1 MNGWFVPFDL
11 LFNSG
16 DTMRFLSFFATVA
29 LLALSTT
36 SQASPDIDFPQ
47 PGQSYGGKVRSGPG
61 MQYRQVGSLRE
72 GNPIL
77 ILNGTGDLMNGYEWF
92 QIRYSNGSVGYQWG
106 GIMCSQKPHPGI
118 FQVCQGLQ
126 SPAGQTVDTTP
137 PPPQPSRVNGYNV
150 VVVNHDGGGFVH
162 TGGKQWHEADNLG
175 NTRFYFQ
182 EQSRDEWS
190 VYLHDASRNVSIQ
203 LDLHRKK
210 VLYGTGNQPKTDLY
224 NITYFSQ

>member
-1 MNGWFVPFDL
+1 
-11 LFNSG
+11 
-16 DTMRFLSFFATVA
+16 MRFLSVLITVGF
-29 LLALSTT
+29 LALSSA
-36 SQASPDIDFPQ
+36 SQASPDVDFPQ

-61 MQYRQVGSLRE
+61 MQYRQVGSLHE

-77 ILNGTGDLMNGYEWF
+77 ILSGTGAMMNGYEWF
-92 QIRYSNGSVGYQWG
+92 QIRYRDSSVGFQWG

-118 FQVCQGLQ
+118 FQVCRSQQPPVGQ
-126 SPAGQTVDTTP
+126 PADNNP
-137 PPPQPSRVNGYNV
+137 PAPQASGANGFDV

-182 EQSRDEWS
+182 EQARDEWS

-203 LDLHRKK
+203 LDLYRKK
-210 VLYGTGNQPKTDLY
+210 VLYGVGNQPKTDLY
-224 NITYFSQ
+224 NITYSSR

>member
-1 MNGWFVPFDL
+1 MNRWFALLDPFT
-11 LFNSG
+11 NAG
-16 DTMRFLSFFATVA
+16 VTMRFLSVLVA
-29 LLALSTT
+29 IGLLALSST
-36 SQASPDIDFPQ
+36 SHASPDVDFPQ
-47 PGQSYGGKVRSGPG
+47 PGQSFGGKVRSGPG
-61 MQYRQVGSLRE
+61 MQYQQVGSLRE

-77 ILNGTGDLMNGYEWF
+77 ILNGTGTLMNGYEWF

-126 SPAGQTVDTTP
+126 PAEGQSVNTS
-137 PPPQPSRVNGYNV
+137 PPPQKNPGANGYNV

-182 EQSRDEWS
+182 EQARDEWS

-210 VLYGTGNQPKTDLY
+210 VLYGIGNQPKADLY
-224 NITYFSQ
+224 NITYSSK